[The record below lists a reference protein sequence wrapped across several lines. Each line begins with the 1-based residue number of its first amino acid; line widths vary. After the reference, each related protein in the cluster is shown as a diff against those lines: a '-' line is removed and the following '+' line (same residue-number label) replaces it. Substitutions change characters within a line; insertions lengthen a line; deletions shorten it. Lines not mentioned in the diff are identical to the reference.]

1 MSFQSK
7 HLKNDPLPWL
17 LEKDLRNPGVR
28 YFALRDLLDRP
39 EDDQEVVRAKSD
51 AQSLGPVPAILSAQH
66 HDGYWAQPGAGYS
79 PSYIKTVWQIIFLAE
94 LGADPHDP
102 RVKRACEYFLDH
114 YIASNGALAMDKP
127 PAPSNVVH
135 CFSGDPLY
143 ALFRFGY
150 VNDPRVLKALQWQV
164 QAITGEGEVIYYRSG
179 TSGPGFACA
188 YNQKQPCAWG
198 AAKALKALN
207 EIPEEMRDPGMRHA
221 IDVGIEFLLSHDLSI
236 ADYPFT
242 NRINAGWFKF
252 GFPLSY
258 RSDILETYSVLADLG
273 YGNDTRLDNA
283 LKFILSKQN
292 DQGQW
297 VMEKTLNNKMWI
309 DIEEKGK
316 PSKWLTL
323 QVLRLLKEIYS
334 T

>member
-28 YFALRDLLDRP
+28 YFALRDLLGRP
-39 EDDQEVVRAKSD
+39 EYDPEVVRAKAST
-51 AQSLGPVPAILSAQH
+51 QSHGPIPAILSTQH
-66 HDGYWAQPGAGYS
+66 PDGYWAQPGAGYS
-79 PSYIKTVWQIIFLAE
+79 PSYKKTVWQIIFLAE
-94 LGADPHDP
+94 LGADSHDP
-102 RVKRACEYFLDH
+102 RVKRGCEYFLDH
-114 YIASNGALAMDKP
+114 YIASNGAVAMDKP

-150 VNDPRVLKALQWQV
+150 ANDPRVLKALQWQV

-207 EIPEEMRDPGMRHA
+207 EIQLQEQP
-221 IDVGIEFLLSHDLSI
+221 DLW
-236 ADYPFT
+236 D
-242 NRINAGWFKF
+242 W
-252 GFPLSY
+252 
-258 RSDILETYSVLADLG
+258 VV
-273 YGNDTRLDNA
+273 A
-283 LKFILSKQN
+283 L
-292 DQGQW
+292 
-297 VMEKTLNNKMWI
+297 
-309 DIEEKGK
+309 
-316 PSKWLTL
+316 
-323 QVLRLLKEIYS
+323 
-334 T
+334 